1 MPNMG
6 LMYALSAGAKSMR
19 IFDQSASSS
28 SASSIGRDVVTPWP
42 ISERSTIT
50 STLSSGLMR
59 SHALG
64 VKGAAGVGPNRAPAG
79 IWKPMTRPAPA
90 TAAVSRNSRRVT
102 LVEARTLRLLRRAMD
117 GGADSLVGAAAADV
131 RHRGVDVGVR
141 GVRVLRQQRSGGHDL
156 ARLAVPALRDVLR
169 DPGALH
175 RVRAVLGK
183 AFDRGD
189 ALAGDRRHGQHA
201 GARRNA
207 VQVHGAGAALRD
219 AAPELGAG
227 ESERVAQ
234 HPQQRGVGRDV
245 HGGALAVHGE
255 TDGSHAEGPPQRE
268 WVKRAAP
275 SRGREGAAGSPF
287 ATSRP
292 MASSR
297 PVSESSPS
305 RVTYARRLGLF
316 SGTMAVIG
324 GIIGG
329 GIFLTPATVAER
341 VGSAPLIIVAWV
353 VGGVVALVGALCF
366 GELGAR
372 RPKAGGGYVYLR
384 EAWGPLP
391 AFLYGWALL
400 FLMATGAIV
409 FLTGL
414 NYVGVK
420 PAAVTQNI
428 FTVLKLAALAA
439 LIMAGLSAVSF
450 TALDR
455 PPPPSAAAH
464 VAVTLGAALVP
475 ILFTYGGWQQT
486 NFIAEEIIEPER
498 NLPRALV
505 LGVAVVV
512 VVYLL
517 ANVAYL
523 RVLGPGGLAATSA
536 PAAAVMR
543 AVLGPA
549 GGTVIAAGIA
559 ASTFGFLNL
568 VILVTPRVFQAMA
581 ADGVFFSRLAELH
594 PIYRT
599 PTAAIVLQ
607 GGWAVV
613 LTLFYGTF
621 SQLVDYVAF
630 GDWIFFGLTVAG
642 LFVYRARERAGT
654 VASAPQRGFRTPGYP
669 WTPALFVVAALY
681 VVASSILANPR
692 NALIGTLLLLVG
704 VPVYR
709 LFARRRAPGAP

>member
-1 MPNMG
+1 
-6 LMYALSAGAKSMR
+6 
-19 IFDQSASSS
+19 
-28 SASSIGRDVVTPWP
+28 
-42 ISERSTIT
+42 
-50 STLSSGLMR
+50 
-59 SHALG
+59 
-64 VKGAAGVGPNRAPAG
+64 
-79 IWKPMTRPAPA
+79 
-90 TAAVSRNSRRVT
+90 
-102 LVEARTLRLLRRAMD
+102 
-117 GGADSLVGAAAADV
+117 
-131 RHRGVDVGVR
+131 
-141 GVRVLRQQRSGGHDL
+141 
-156 ARLAVPALRDVLR
+156 
-169 DPGALH
+169 
-175 RVRAVLGK
+175 
-183 AFDRGD
+183 
-189 ALAGDRRHGQHA
+189 
-201 GARRNA
+201 
-207 VQVHGAGAALRD
+207 
-219 AAPELGAG
+219 
-227 ESERVAQ
+227 
-234 HPQQRGVGRDV
+234 
-245 HGGALAVHGE
+245 
-255 TDGSHAEGPPQRE
+255 
-268 WVKRAAP
+268 
-275 SRGREGAAGSPF
+275 
-287 ATSRP
+287 
-292 MASSR
+292 
-297 PVSESSPS
+297 VSESSPS

-400 FLMATGAIV
+400 FLIATGAIAAVAIMFATYALPLVGLSPRLTVPLAAGAIV

-428 FTVLKLAALAA
+428 FTVLKLGALAA
-439 LIMAGLSAVSF
+439 LIVAGLSAVSF

-594 PIYRT
+594 PVHRT

-607 GGWAVV
+607 GAWAIV
-613 LTLFYGTF
+613 LTVSYGTF

-642 LFVYRARERAGT
+642 LFVYRRRDAAPWALFRA
-654 VASAPQRGFRTPGYP
+654 PGYP
-669 WTPALFVVAALY
+669 WTPALFALAALY
-681 VVASSILANPR
+681 VVVSAVLANPR
-692 NALIGTLLLLVG
+692 NALIGTGLLLLG
-704 VPVYR
+704 VPVYGV
-709 LFARRRAPGAP
+709 FRRVRR